1 MAYELWNFNNK
12 SHEPYYRLFFSYN
25 NLTISVFIYLTK
37 NKSNIIQILSYLI
50 LETYIT

>member
-1 MAYELWNFNNK
+1 MVYKLWNFNNMSQK
-12 SHEPYYRLFFSYN
+12 PYYTPFFSYN

-37 NKSNIIQILSYLI
+37 NKSNKIQILSYLI